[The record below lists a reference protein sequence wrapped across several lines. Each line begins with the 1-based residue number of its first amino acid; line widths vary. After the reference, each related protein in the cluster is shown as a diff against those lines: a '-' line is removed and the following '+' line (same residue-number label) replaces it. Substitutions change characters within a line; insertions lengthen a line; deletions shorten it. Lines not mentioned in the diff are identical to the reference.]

1 MLFSEVYGTYYRIL
15 GKLLTQAVEGSLTR
29 QSLEDTV
36 REYGFEETALTLPEA
51 LKNGTWPLLKADL
64 TTPVKHPPATP
75 LTTLQKQWLKT
86 LLQDPRI
93 RLFDPPAEGL
103 EDVEPLYDADSIVYF
118 DRYSD
123 GDPFED
129 PVYIRNFRRI
139 LAGIRERRWMRITF
153 TGRQGIPHSWRCVP
167 YKLEYSPKDDKFRL
181 ISGSAREPLS
191 INLGRI
197 TDCELLEP
205 CAPAE
210 YRPRQMK
217 QEKLVLEVRDERNA
231 LERVMLHF
239 SHLSKQTQRLG
250 EDRYLLT
257 LFYEREDET
266 ELLIR
271 VLSFGPFVK
280 VVSPA
285 DFEEKLL
292 RRLKKQKNLRTQT

>member
-64 TTPVKHPPATP
+64 TTPVQHPPATP
-75 LTTLQKQWLKT
+75 LTLLQKQWLKA

-129 PVYIRNFRRI
+129 PTYIRNFRRI
-139 LAGIRERRWMRITF
+139 LEGIRERRWMRITF

>member
-75 LTTLQKQWLKT
+75 LTLLQKQWLKT

-129 PVYIRNFRRI
+129 PTYIRNFRRI

-257 LFYEREDET
+257 QFYEREDET